1 MTSLTRRSVLSLGVL
16 GAAAVAAACGAKD
29 RAGQA
34 GSGDNWTLR
43 IGTIGSK
50 NQLTSPTGY
59 LHAKNQLLPLLAS
72 AKVGAIE
79 VYTFPN
85 GPDLNQALVGNRLDI
100 ASYGDTPA
108 LIARGAGQP
117 TRLISQANVANDA
130 GIVTVKS
137 GVVSLQQLQ
146 GKVIATQTGSYIHR
160 YLLGALQDLK
170 ITPKQIVHVY
180 GTDTEAALEKRSVD
194 AAAVPAN
201 YALLFQGKG
210 YPLLELASRNRPQ
223 YLGTSATIVTEAVL
237 KNQPGIV
244 EAWQHAQNEATK
256 RAKANW
262 GDYLDFN
269 TSLGAFPRGLV
280 AKTVLPE
287 QLPDTPFTDNGVKLL
302 NGTKDFLVA
311 QKIMKKDFSIDDWIA
326 PGARSEW
333 APS

>member
-1 MTSLTRRSVLSLGVL
+1 MITMTRRSVLSLALLG
-16 GAAAVAAACGAKD
+16 GAAAATAACGGTDKAT
-29 RAGQA
+29 A

-59 LHAKNQLLPLLAS
+59 LHAKNELLPLLAP
-72 AKVGAIE
+72 ARVGRVE

-85 GPDLNQALVGNRLDI
+85 GPDLNQALVGNRLDV

-130 GIVTVKS
+130 GIVTVKG
-137 GVVSLQQLQ
+137 GVGSLRELE

-160 YLLGALQDLK
+160 YLLGALADLK

-180 GTDTEAALEKRSVD
+180 GTDTEAALEKKSVD

-201 YALLFQGKG
+201 YALLFQGRG
-210 YPLLELASRNRPQ
+210 YPLLELASKNRPQ
-223 YLGTSATIVTEAVL
+223 YLGTSVTVVTETVL

-244 EAWQHAQNEATK
+244 AAWQSAQSEATK
-256 RAKANW
+256 RAKADW
-262 GDYLDFN
+262 DDYLDFT
-269 TSLGAFPRGLV
+269 TSLGAFPRDLV
-280 AKTVLPE
+280 ARTVLPA
-287 QLPDTPFTDNGVKLL
+287 QLPDGPFTDNGLNLL

-311 QKIMKKDFSIDDWIA
+311 QKIVKKDFAIDDWIA
-326 PGARSEW
+326 PGAR
-333 APS
+333 PGQP

>member
-1 MTSLTRRSVLSLGVL
+1 MSPLSRRSVLSLAALGGV
-16 GAAAVAAACGAKD
+16 AAVTAACGDQKAAAK
-29 RAGQA
+29 A

-59 LHAKNQLLPLLAS
+59 LHATNEFLPLLAA
-72 AKVGAIE
+72 AKVGAIQ
-79 VYTFPN
+79 VFTFPN
-85 GPDLNQALVGNRLDI
+85 GPDLNQALVGNQLDV

-108 LIARGAGQP
+108 LVARGAGQP

-130 GIVTVKS
+130 GIVTVKG
-137 GVVSLQQLQ
+137 GVTSLHDLA

-160 YLLGALQDLK
+160 YLLGALADLK

-180 GTDTEAALEKRSVD
+180 STDTEAALEKKSVD

-210 YPLLELASRNRPQ
+210 YPLLELASKDRPK
-223 YLGTSATIVTEAVL
+223 YLGTSATVVAGAVL
-237 KNQPGIV
+237 TNQPAIV
-244 EAWQHAQNEATK
+244 AAWQQAQNEATK

-262 GDYLDFN
+262 DDYLTF
-269 TSLGAFPRGLV
+269 TTGLGAFPRDLV

-287 QLPDTPFTDNGVKLL
+287 QLPDTPFTDAGLALL

-311 QKIMKKDFSIDDWIA
+311 QKFVKKDFTIDDWIA
-326 PGARSEW
+326 PGARS
-333 APS
+333 A